1 MSDDLKRYNKVPIDL
16 YHRDQLVK
24 DYAPW
29 YLGVWEYTEGHKIW
43 GLVHGNSETHMCYRV
58 EDNPLIRIAE
68 SRERYTT
75 DPNPD
80 WLRWYFDVGA
90 RIYMTIDDLE
100 KACKELG
107 IWDVHPAEE
116 DSTPSVK

>member
-1 MSDDLKRYNKVPIDL
+1 MSEDLKRYNKVEISL
-16 YHRDQLVK
+16 YHRDQLIH

-29 YLGVWEYTEGHKIW
+29 YLGVWEYTENQKVW
-43 GLVHGNSETHMCYRV
+43 GLVHGNSETRMSYRI
-58 EDNPLIRIAE
+58 EDNPLTLIAKK
-68 SRERYTT
+68 REKYKT
-75 DPNPD
+75 DPDKD

-107 IWDVHPAEE
+107 VWDVHPAEE
-116 DSTPSVK
+116 DSTPNAT